1 MSMEDAARPGKLR
14 WVALLALHTII
25 FVIGYQV
32 AVRVLWGIAVILTRS
47 GAQIDL
53 AGNLND
59 HGLWT
64 ASLAGFVVGLIGVTG
79 IEVAFGRVGV
89 RRSLIKQPS
98 LFVCVVFAA
107 WFVAGVLRWT
117 MTTMSQQHSVLA
129 ENSTRWF
136 AMFIDTFFLA
146 DCQPGWLISQRNF
159 DSCSNQLAYTTLFVA
174 SIGYATARLV
184 GVGLFRSRHGGSTLL
199 AMPDNSAGE
208 E

>member
-1 MSMEDAARPGKLR
+1 MEDAARTGKLR
-14 WVALLALHTII
+14 WAGQLALHTIT
-25 FVIGYQV
+25 FVIGYQI

-53 AGNLND
+53 AGNLNN

-79 IEVAFGRVGV
+79 IEVAFGRVGA

-107 WFVAGVLRWT
+107 WFVVGVLRWT
-117 MTTMSQQHSVLA
+117 MTTMSQQYSVLA

-136 AMFIDTFFLA
+136 AGFIDTFFRA

-159 DSCSNQLAYTTLFVA
+159 DSCSNQLAYTTLFVG
-174 SIGYATARLV
+174 SVGYAASRLV
-184 GVGLFRSRHGGSTLL
+184 TAALARTHQTGAATLT
-199 AMPDNSAGE
+199 ADDHAVDE
-208 E
+208 